1 MRLIRSQRCVSF
13 APKFQPFIGACGLQR
28 LCLEVT
34 SQIFK
39 EERFCSRFLLFGK
52 WEASRKLEWIVSYIS
67 LSMNSGRGKNK
78 MRRKLLFLLEL
89 FCFLFKPGILLKF
102 IHFQLYIQNKKWT
115 LFVIPG
121 LPNILTLIIFYT
133 IRFYEYT
140 SFSFCHF
147 AVCSGMDNR
156 KTG

>member
-1 MRLIRSQRCVSF
+1 MCEFRTKIPAFYRRLWLAAPLFGSYF
-13 APKFQPFIGACGLQR
+13 ADIQGEKIF
-28 LCLEVT
+28 
-34 SQIFK
+34 SQI
-39 EERFCSRFLLFGK
+39 SSL
-52 WEASRKLEWIVSYIS
+52 RKLRSISKIGVDSFVYFTVDEQRKGKKTEWDVS
-67 LSMNSGRGKNK
+67 LSCT
-78 MRRKLLFLLEL
+78 FLLEL
-89 FCFLFKPGILLKF
+89 FCFLFEPGILLKF